1 MVFPNEYKA
10 MRHLLFSLT
19 YATLRNPSKVEKL
32 RWVMNSLS
40 VTIMEPFYYTA
51 LFRYRELKNNR
62 DPAWHKK
69 LLRIGEAFK
78 VMYMLDS

>member
-19 YATLRNPSKVEKL
+19 YATLKNPSKVERL

-51 LFRYRELKNNR
+51 LFRYRELR
-62 DPAWHKK
+62 STGDTAWHWKI
-69 LLRIGEAFK
+69 LRIGEAFK